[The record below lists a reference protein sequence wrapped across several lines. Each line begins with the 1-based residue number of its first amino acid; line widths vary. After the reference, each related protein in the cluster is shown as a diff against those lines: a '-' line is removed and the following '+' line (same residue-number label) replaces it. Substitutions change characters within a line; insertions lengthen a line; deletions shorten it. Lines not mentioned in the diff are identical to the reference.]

1 MIITVQKPLPEI
13 LDSLK
18 DYDNVFIVGC
28 AACATKCQTGGEE
41 AVKKI
46 SEELKKAGKK
56 VSGSAVLDT
65 PCDIRVAKR
74 DLKNVS
80 AGVFLILGCG
90 AGVQS
95 VEKVTSAPLVPAL
108 DPVFTGTVERIGIY
122 HEYCALCGS
131 CMLAGTGGICP
142 ITRCAKSLINGPCG
156 GAVNGKCE
164 ADPDSDCAWAL
175 ILEKTKGKGIL
186 KDYMPPRSFI
196 KPKNIGRH
204 KKTTL

>member
-46 SEELKKAGKK
+46 
-56 VSGSAVLDT
+56 
-65 PCDIRVAKR
+65 
-74 DLKNVS
+74 S

-164 ADPDSDCAWAL
+164 VDADQDCAWVL
-175 ILEKTKGKGIL
+175 IYNKLVSKKLPKDIL
-186 KDYMPPRSFI
+186 TEYQKPRSNS
-196 KPKNIGRH
+196 KPVKINKPR
-204 KKTTL
+204 TL